1 MATGKSPVL
10 FTIFGGTGDLTY
22 RKLLPALYNLKAT
35 KLMPNNLRILVVGRR
50 DFTNE
55 KYIEHIKPWIE
66 KHARIAFSDNV
77 FNALSEHVEY
87 VKMDFTKT
95 SDYSILHGIYR
106 EYPKAQ
112 QLYYYAV
119 APEFFS
125 VISNNL
131 MSCNCMSDQS
141 THQVLIEKPF
151 GVDVESAS
159 QLHKQLLNVFDEESI
174 YRIDHYLGKEMIQN
188 MMAIRF
194 KNTIFKNIWNKESI
208 DYIAI
213 SAFETVGVEN
223 RGGYYDQTG
232 AIKDM
237 VQNHLFQILS
247 IVLMDEPDENDVD
260 SLFKNQVDI
269 INRLKPI
276 EVDDLAK
283 HILLGQY
290 TAGYDDGEPV
300 VGYQQE
306 QHVEANT
313 KTETFVSMK
322 VCVDHPKYKGVPIYL
337 QTGKRTDQRSTEV
350 LVVFKPVDNQ
360 KPNVL
365 TIRIS
370 PDEGIYLKFN
380 AKKPGNSQDVIDVSM
395 DFCQSCVY
403 ENRVNTPEAYERLL
417 FGAFKQDKSLF
428 TCWSMVLSSWK
439 FIDHLLKSI
448 KQANITPEYY
458 QAGEYGPQQMKQFLP
473 KDYFEYRTQ

>member
-1 MATGKSPVL
+1 MAIGKHPIL

-35 KLMPNNLRILVVGRR
+35 KLMPEHLEILVVGRR
-50 DFTNE
+50 EYDSE
-55 KYIEHIKPWIE
+55 SYIKHIYPWI
-66 KHARIAFSDNV
+66 KKNARLSFDESV
-77 FNALSEHVEY
+77 FKALMEHVHY
-87 VKMDFTKT
+87 VKMDFTQ
-95 SDYSILHGIYR
+95 SEDYSILHNIYQK
-106 EYPKAQ
+106 YSNAQ

-131 MSCNCMSDQS
+131 KSCDCLFNENS
-141 THQVLIEKPF
+141 HQVLIEKPF
-151 GVDVESAS
+151 GEDADSAEKLHE
-159 QLHKQLLNVFDEESI
+159 QLSNVFNEESV

-194 KNTIFKNIWNKESI
+194 KNTLFKNVWNKESI

-223 RGGYYDQTG
+223 RGAYYDQTG

-247 IVLMDEPDENDVD
+247 IVLMDEPEENNVE
-260 SLFKNQVDI
+260 SLFQHQVDI
-269 INRLKPI
+269 INRLVPI
-276 EVDDLAK
+276 QGKDLDK
-283 HILLGQY
+283 HLLLGQY
-290 TAGYDDGEPV
+290 SAGEIDGEPV
-300 VGYQQE
+300 IGYRDE
-306 QHVEANT
+306 QNVKPDT
-313 KTETFVSMK
+313 TTETFVSMK
-322 VCVDHPKYKGVPIYL
+322 VCVDHPNYKGVPIYL

-350 LVVFKPVDNQ
+350 LVVFKPVENQ

-370 PDEGIYLKFN
+370 PDEGIYLRFN
-380 AKKPGNSQDVIDVSM
+380 AKKPGNSQDIIDVSM

-417 FGAFKQDKSLF
+417 FAAFNKDKSLF
-428 TCWSMVLSSWK
+428 TDWSMVISSWK
-439 FIDHLLKSI
+439 FIDHLLMVI
-448 KQANITPEYY
+448 KQERITPSLY
-458 QAGEYGPQQMKQFLP
+458 QAGQCGPEEMEQFLP
-473 KDYFEYRTQ
+473 KNYFELRTQ